1 LHEHLLEQ
9 LMQYLL
15 TADQFVFHAINSLAG
30 HPVLDYLAAV
40 EERMFLFSGVIILA
54 PYIWLWFEAAG
65 PTQIFVRR
73 RIITLIGSCLGAIV
87 VARALAH
94 ALPFRERPM
103 YAGIGYHP
111 PAIKVFWDF
120 EKWSSF
126 PSDHAAMYFALATG
140 VFILSR
146 KFGTVLLVYV
156 TVFICLARVYLGIHY
171 PSDTLVGAA
180 IGIGAAIAA
189 VYISD
194 HGMVS
199 DRIVDPIVR
208 FSEKHPGLFYV
219 VCFALICEMAAM
231 FADVRFML
239 ADIRQAL
246 S

>member
-1 LHEHLLEQ
+1 
-9 LMQYLL
+9 MQYLL
-15 TADQFVFHAINSLAG
+15 TADQFIFHAINSLAG
-30 HPVLDYLAAV
+30 HPVFDYLAAV

-54 PYIWLWFEAAG
+54 PYIWLWFEARGAK
-65 PTQIFVRR
+65 QELVRK
-73 RIITLIGSCLGAIV
+73 RIIALIASCLGAIV
-87 VARALAH
+87 IARALAH
-94 ALPFRERPM
+94 VLPFRERPM
-103 YAGIGYHP
+103 YAGIEYHP

-140 VFILSR
+140 VFMLSR
-146 KFGTVLLVYV
+146 KFGTVLLIYV

-180 IGIGAAIAA
+180 IGIGAAMAA

-194 HGMVS
+194 HGAIS
-199 DRIVDPIVR
+199 DRIVIPIMR
-208 FSEKHPGLFYV
+208 FSVKHPGLFYAA
-219 VCFALICEMAAM
+219 CFALICEMAAM

-239 ADIRQAL
+239 ADIRQAF